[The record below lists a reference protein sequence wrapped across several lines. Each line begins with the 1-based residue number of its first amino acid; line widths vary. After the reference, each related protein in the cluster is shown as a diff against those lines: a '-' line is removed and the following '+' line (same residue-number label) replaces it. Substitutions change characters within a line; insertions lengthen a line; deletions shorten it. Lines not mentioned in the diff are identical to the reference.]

1 MLVTFVVEKMML
13 CFSSGKLTR
22 LSFLITK
29 WHTVWKLWK
38 FTLTLFWQKS
48 RESNGFSK
56 EVTNELIS
64 RIIYQQDVRVN
75 FSILNTVCF
84 FSFTWGRNLNPKSG
98 AIRVL
103 NADKTMTFLIY
114 LWDIPF
120 CQSCLKVLSNLEI
133 LYIVRRRRKGWLFFQ
148 SCENSYLGKFFCK
161 KITIVANC

>member
-1 MLVTFVVEKMML
+1 MENWLDYHFSLQNDTLCGNYGNLLSHFFDKNLVKATVFPKKL
-13 CFSSGKLTR
+13 C
-22 LSFLITK
+22 TK
-29 WHTVWKLWK
+29 E
-38 FTLTLFWQKS
+38 LF
-48 RESNGFSK
+48 
-56 EVTNELIS
+56 S

-133 LYIVRRRRKGWLFFQ
+133 LYIVRRRKGWHFFPKLWEFLPWQ
-148 SCENSYLGKFFCK
+148 IFL
-161 KITIVANC
+161 